1 MKATIAIK
9 AGAHALSIA
18 LVFCISANAQE
29 AKPLD
34 LQQLRAYNVSREVQL
49 VGTVTKF
56 DPASSTPPIGAHI
69 LVQTTSGAVDV
80 HLGNAKMLEANHLTL
95 NAGDNVRVIGEPL
108 ALGNSTF
115 FAARIVQK
123 GAQAVVLRNPK
134 GFLISPGASPS
145 PAQAQALRGV
155 R

>member
-1 MKATIAIK
+1 MKASIPIK
-9 AGAHALSIA
+9 VGAHALSIA
-18 LVFCISANAQE
+18 LVFFISANAQE
-29 AKPLD
+29 AKTLD

-56 DPASSTPPIGAHI
+56 DPASSIPPIGAHI

-134 GFLISPGASPS
+134 GFLISPGTSPS
-145 PAQAQALRGV
+145 PDQAEALRGV

>member
-1 MKATIAIK
+1 MKATIPIK
-9 AGAHALSIA
+9 SGLLAFGIA
-18 LVFCISANAQE
+18 LGFCSFANAQE
-29 AKPLD
+29 AGQAD
-34 LQQLRAYNVSREVQL
+34 THQLRTYSVSREVQL
-49 VGTVTKF
+49 FGTVTKF

-80 HLGNAKMLEANHLTL
+80 HLGNAKILEANHLTL

-123 GAQAVVLRNPK
+123 GAQAVVLRNLK